1 MVADPIQL
9 EQRQM
14 AHGGRPMSAAWDQD
28 EAYRFVEELFA
39 KHQHEIY
46 AYLVRMLRD
55 PELAADLT
63 QDAFVKAYKA
73 YDSLQK
79 PENARAWLGSGASE
93 HGVGKERG
101 VLERPVQS

>member
-1 MVADPIQL
+1 MVADPFQL
-9 EQRQM
+9 EQRRTLP
-14 AHGGRPMSAAWDQD
+14 GGRAVTAAWDQD

-63 QDAFVKAYKA
+63 
-73 YDSLQK
+73 
-79 PENARAWLGSGASE
+79 
-93 HGVGKERG
+93 
-101 VLERPVQS
+101 